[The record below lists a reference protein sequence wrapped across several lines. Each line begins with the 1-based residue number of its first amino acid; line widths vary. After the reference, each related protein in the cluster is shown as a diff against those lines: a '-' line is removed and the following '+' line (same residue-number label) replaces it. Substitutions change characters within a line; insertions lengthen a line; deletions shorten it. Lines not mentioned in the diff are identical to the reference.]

1 MFAKDKRRCLNP
13 TNSVTAVINERTI
26 RDALII
32 VAFAALTVGLAA
44 AFSGRD
50 GLAQWIWV
58 VGTIPMVAGHAI
70 SIARD
75 VLGVD
80 AVAFISMAAALAL
93 GQSLA
98 GVVVAIMYAG
108 GTVLEDFAV
117 GRAER
122 DLKSLG
128 DCAPR
133 AAHRKAGGRLKTCQ
147 SIGSLSEMISS
158 CARA

>member
-1 MFAKDKRRCLNP
+1 M
-13 TNSVTAVINERTI
+13 
-26 RDALII
+26 
-32 VAFAALTVGLAA
+32 
-44 AFSGRD
+44 
-50 GLAQWIWV
+50 
-58 VGTIPMVAGHAI
+58 
-70 SIARD
+70 
-75 VLGVD
+75 GVD

-133 AAHRKAGGRLKTCQ
+133 AAHRKAGAFEDVPIDRVAVGDACGSAPQPTSSFNRALQ
-147 SIGSLSEMISS
+147 SLQWQSHQIRPTISTS
-158 CARA
+158 VGFNV

>member
-1 MFAKDKRRCLNP
+1 MFAKEKVRRRCLNP

-26 RDALII
+26 RHALII
-32 VAFAALTVGLAA
+32 IAFAALTVGLAA
-44 AFSGRD
+44 AFTGRN
-50 GLAQWIWV
+50 GLAQWIRAA
-58 VGTIPMVAGHAI
+58 GTIPMVAGHAI

-75 VLGVD
+75 VLAARLGVD

-93 GQSLA
+93 GQTLA

-108 GTVLEDFAV
+108 GTALEDFAI

-133 AAHRKAGGRLKTCQ
+133 AAHRKAGGV
-147 SIGSLSEMISS
+147 
-158 CARA
+158 